1 MSGNVAERSTL
12 GCKPVA
18 PIRTEPV
25 FACDRTE
32 LSHRGVTSYFCR
44 SIGTGSLSV
53 RLLLVEDDF
62 LIARELTESLVAL
75 GHNCVHR
82 DTAVGAIDALSQDVF
97 EAIIL
102 DRMLPDLTGTGLLDL
117 LRAQGPVPPVLMLS
131 ALGSSRDKVEGLNA
145 GADDYLAKP
154 YDIGELNARLAA
166 LGRRGA
172 QIQSDVIS
180 LSIGQLRLDGANHK
194 IRFGVRHGH
203 LNRIEF
209 SLLLF
214 LMRHADR
221 LATRAMLLEGVWG
234 YSFQPATNLVD
245 SNISRLR
252 KRLLELGCDP
262 IETRRGEGYILVSDQ
277 CL

>member
-1 MSGNVAERSTL
+1 L
-12 GCKPVA
+12 Q
-18 PIRTEPV
+18 
-25 FACDRTE
+25 
-32 LSHRGVTSYFCR
+32 
-44 SIGTGSLSV
+44 
-53 RLLLVEDDF
+53 LLLVEDDP
-62 LIARELTESLVAL
+62 LIAQELTGSLDAL
-75 GHNCVHR
+75 GHQCVHCA
-82 DTAVGAIDALSQDVF
+82 TGAGAIGAFAQGEFD
-97 EAIIL
+97 AIIL
-102 DRMLPDLTGTGLLDL
+102 DRMLPDLTGTGLLDH
-117 LRAQGPVPPVLMLS
+117 LREQGPLPPVLMLS

-166 LGRRGA
+166 LVRRGP
-172 QIQSDVIS
+172 QVHSDVIS

-194 IRFGVRHGH
+194 VRFGARQGH

-214 LMRHADR
+214 FMRHADR
-221 LATRAMLLEGVWG
+221 LVTRAMLLEGVWS

-262 IETRRGEGYILVSDQ
+262 IVTRRGEGYMFLSDQ

>member
-1 MSGNVAERSTL
+1 L
-12 GCKPVA
+12 
-18 PIRTEPV
+18 
-25 FACDRTE
+25 
-32 LSHRGVTSYFCR
+32 H
-44 SIGTGSLSV
+44 
-53 RLLLVEDDF
+53 LLLVEDDP
-62 LIARELTESLVAL
+62 LIAHDLTGKLGAL
-75 GHNCVHR
+75 GHHCLHCV
-82 DTAVGAIDALSQDVF
+82 TGAEAIGAFAQAAFD
-97 EAIIL
+97 AIIL
-102 DRMLPDLTGTGLLDL
+102 DRMLPDLTGTGLLNY

-131 ALGSSRDKVEGLNA
+131 ALGSSSDKIEGLNA

-166 LGRRGA
+166 LVRRGA
-172 QIQSDVIS
+172 QVHGDVIS

-194 IRFGVRHGH
+194 VRFGTQQGH

-221 LATRAMLLEGVWG
+221 LVTRAMLFEGVWSH
-234 YSFQPATNLVD
+234 SFQPAPNLVD

-252 KRLLELGCDP
+252 RRLLELGCDP
-262 IETRRGEGYILVSDQ
+262 IVTRRGEGYVLLSDQ

>member
-1 MSGNVAERSTL
+1 L
-12 GCKPVA
+12 Q
-18 PIRTEPV
+18 
-25 FACDRTE
+25 
-32 LSHRGVTSYFCR
+32 
-44 SIGTGSLSV
+44 
-53 RLLLVEDDF
+53 LLLVEDDP
-62 LIARELTESLVAL
+62 LIAQELTGSLDAL
-75 GHNCVHR
+75 GHECVHCA
-82 DTAVGAIDALSQDVF
+82 TGAGAIGAFAQGEFD
-97 EAIIL
+97 AIIL
-102 DRMLPDLTGTGLLDL
+102 DRMLPDLTGTGLLDH
-117 LRAQGPVPPVLMLS
+117 LREQGPLPPVLMLS

-166 LGRRGA
+166 LVRRGP
-172 QIQSDVIS
+172 QTHSDVIS

-194 IRFGVRHGH
+194 VRFGARQGH

-214 LMRHADR
+214 FMRDADR
-221 LATRAMLLEGVWG
+221 LVTRAMLLEGVWS

-262 IETRRGEGYILVSDQ
+262 IVTRRGEGYMFLSDQ